1 MDFIWI
7 FIAFLFGLGIKLL
20 SLPPMIGYMLA
31 GFILHY
37 WGVEPE
43 SSLNALADIGIT
55 LMLFT
60 IGLKLNISDLLKRE
74 VWFSSLS
81 HMSLWV
87 LIIAG
92 VGVLISLISLALVS
106 GANLITAAVIAFAL
120 SFSSTVCIIKLL
132 EETGEMKT
140 RHGKLAIGVLVI
152 QDVIAVAFLA
162 MATGKIP
169 SPWALALFLLIPFR
183 KPIGKLLKHSGHGE
197 LLPLT
202 GFFLAL
208 GAYELFELVGVKG
221 DLGAL
226 VIGALLSGHKKAAEL
241 SKSLLSFKD
250 IFLIGFFLTIGFTAI
265 PDLQMLLTA
274 FLISL
279 LLPLKFL
286 LFFFIFTGLKLRG
299 RTAYLSALAL
309 SNFSEFGLIVAALSV
324 ENAWIEKEWLVIL
337 ALAVSMSFVYTNI
350 LYHSAHRFYG
360 KHKHKIRKYESP
372 NCLSEDLI
380 CQPENA
386 EILII
391 GLGRVGKGA
400 YASLY
405 ETKGNLV
412 WGIDVDRD
420 KVLELS
426 KQGINA
432 FTGDGEDAD
441 LWENINLEPVKLIL
455 LALPSIDDDINILQQ
470 LKQANFQGK
479 VAAIARY
486 EDERKKLIEAGINN
500 VFNFYKEAGI
510 GFAEESL
517 EIIRTN

>member
-7 FIAFLFGLGIKLL
+7 FIAFLFGLGIRLL

-43 SSLNALADIGIT
+43 SSLNTLANIGIT

-60 IGLKLNISDLLKRE
+60 IGLKLNIKDLLKRE
-74 VWFSSLS
+74 VWFSSIS
-81 HMSLWV
+81 HMGLWV
-87 LIIAG
+87 LIIASG
-92 VGVLISLISLALVS
+92 GALISLISLAIIS
-106 GANLITAAVIAFAL
+106 ETNLITAGIIAFAL

-162 MATGKIP
+162 MATGKVP
-169 SPWALALFLLIPFR
+169 SPWALTLFLLIPFR
-183 KPIGKLLKHSGHGE
+183 KLIGKLLKHAGHGE

-274 FLISL
+274 FFISL

-324 ENAWIEKEWLVIL
+324 ENAWIAKEWLVIL
-337 ALAVSMSFVYTNI
+337 ALAVSLSFVYTNI
-350 LYHSAHRFYG
+350 LYNSAHRFYG
-360 KHKHKIRKYESP
+360 KNKQKIRKYQSP
-372 NCLSEDLI
+372 HCLTEDLI
-380 CQPENA
+380 CQPENV

-400 YASLY
+400 YESLS
-405 ETKGNLV
+405 ETKGEKV
-412 WGIDVDRD
+412 WGMDADRD
-420 KVLELS
+420 RVLKLS
-426 KQGINA
+426 EQGINA
-432 FTGDGEDAD
+432 FAGDGEDAD
-441 LWENINLEPVKLIL
+441 LWENINLETVKLIL

-470 LKQANFQGK
+470 LMQANYQGK
-479 VAAIARY
+479 VAAIARF
-486 EDERKKLIEAGINN
+486 EDERNRLIEAGINN

-517 EIIRTN
+517 EIIKTN